1 MTNRLRVGVVG
12 SGGIAPLHVTGW
24 LGLGAQVSVFS
35 TDDNIDAFA
44 GHYGLVKTAS
54 LDDLIAGVDVVDVC
68 TPTYAHAPIVVA
80 AAAAG
85 RDVVCEKPLALTHA
99 DASAMVDACD
109 RAGVR
114 LFPCMVVRFFPEYVV
129 AKAAVDAGRI
139 GEPAVLRLSRLGAKP
154 VRPWFADRSLS
165 GGLLVD
171 QMIHDFDFARW
182 VAGDVETVFAKVIDR
197 GAGQATGYAVLT
209 HQSGA
214 LSHVRG
220 GWGPPH
226 TVFETAFTLSG
237 SRGQLR
243 HSSCSTRA
251 LRWDAPLLDDAG
263 GGLLP
268 DIDETN
274 SPFAGELAEFASALT
289 DGALPRV
296 TAEDGLA
303 ALDIALAAV
312 ESAATGR
319 PVSPKEI
326 A

>member
-1 MTNRLRVGVVG
+1 MTTKLRVGVVG
-12 SGGIAPLHVTGW
+12 SGGIAPLHVTAW
-24 LGLGAQVSVFS
+24 LGMGASVSVCS
-35 TDDNIDAFA
+35 TDANLEAFA
-44 GHYGLVKTAS
+44 AAYGILRVAS
-54 LDDLIAGVDVVDVC
+54 IDELIATVDVVDVC
-68 TPTYAHAPIVVA
+68 TPTFAHTDIVVA

-85 RDVVCEKPLALTHA
+85 RDIVCEKPLALTHA
-99 DASAMVDACD
+99 DAAAMIDACD
-109 RAGVR
+109 QAGVR
-114 LFPCMVVRFFPEYVV
+114 LYPCMVVRFFPDYVV

-154 VRPWFADRSLS
+154 VRPWFTDRSRS

-171 QMIHDFDFARW
+171 QMIHDFDYARW
-182 VAGDVETVFAKVIDR
+182 VAGDVCAVYAKVVDR
-197 GAGQATGYAVLT
+197 GGGQATAYAVLT
-209 HQSGA
+209 HESGA

-226 TVFETAFTLSG
+226 TIFETSFTLSG

-243 HSSCSTRA
+243 HCSSGRRP
-251 LRWDAPLLDDAG
+251 LRWDAPLIDDAG

-268 DIDETN
+268 EIDETN
-274 SPFAGELAEFASALT
+274 SPFAAELAEFASAFT
-289 DGALPRV
+289 SGSLPRV

-303 ALDIALAAV
+303 ALDIALAAA
-312 ESAATGR
+312 ESAASGR